1 MDSREEQLVK
11 AVEIA
16 SNAAALPD
24 ANLVAQ
30 ALAFLEE
37 LKQSTQE
44 SWSVGWAIWTAH
56 RDDSSAP
63 KYEYAPRLF
72 GLNLVDDFLDRR
84 CVFVTDTTASMTAR
98 RPLRR

>member
-1 MDSREEQLVK
+1 MK

-30 ALAFLEE
+30 ALGFLEE

-44 SWSVGWAIWTAH
+44 SWSIGWAIWSAH
-56 RDDSSAP
+56 RGDSPAP

-84 CVFVTDTTASMTAR
+84 CVPATDTTASMTAH
-98 RPLRR
+98 RPPKR

>member
-37 LKQSTQE
+37 LKRSTQE
-44 SWSVGWAIWTAH
+44 SWSIGWSIWTAQ
-56 RDDSSAP
+56 REDSLTP
-63 KYEYAPRLF
+63 KYDCAPRLF

-84 CVFVTDTTASMTAR
+84 
-98 RPLRR
+98 